1 MKLSRLAAAA
11 ALTGVA
17 SMSLAAAASAQP
29 PIREGGVFEETFI
42 IDDFCEV
49 PGLTVQLDSTTEARF
64 MLVPHGP
71 DGLGYGLEH
80 LKITDVFTNLDNGN
94 AVTGEQAFL
103 SKDLRVTDNGDGT
116 LTILGLNAGK
126 MSVVY
131 GPDGKAIAR
140 SPGQIRFEVLIDNG
154 GTPSD
159 PSDDE
164 QLEFL
169 GIIKGPTGRT
179 DDFCEAV
186 VPVLLG

>member
-1 MKLSRLAAAA
+1 MRPSRMAAAA
-11 ALTGVA
+11 ALTAVA
-17 SMSLAAAASAQP
+17 SMSLATAASAQ

-42 IDDFCEV
+42 IDDFCDV

-64 MLVPHGP
+64 MLIPHGP

-80 LKITDVFTNLDNGN
+80 LNITDVFTNLDNGN

-140 SPGQIRFEVLIDNG
+140 GPGQIRFEVLIDNG

-164 QLEFL
+164 QLEFF
-169 GIIKGPTGRT
+169 GIVKGPTGRT

-186 VPVLLG
+186 VPILIG